1 MIRRPP
7 RATRT
12 DTLFPYTTPFRS
24 DVGRRLPGSRRL
36 LELDQPGLARRL
48 RHGLHGAARR
58 LGELR
63 EDVLVEGVLEVA
75 AVDADLQRAVLRAPD
90 ARHRQNAG
98 PREACRHSCPA
109 LHAGL
114 QELLANRPHASAAVD
129 RQRMVEGKSCQVELI

>member
-48 RHGLHGAARR
+48 RHGLHGDARR

-75 AVDADLQRAVLRAPD
+75 AVDADLPRAVLREQD
-90 ARHRQNAG
+90 ARHRQSAR
-98 PREACRHSCPA
+98 PRTACRPYSPA
-109 LHAGL
+109 RQIVSPSGRERGG
-114 QELLANRPHASAAVD
+114 QE
-129 RQRMVEGKSCQVELI
+129 M